1 LKNIP
6 RIALA
11 GIILLV
17 ALVFFGS
24 VACPPLG
31 ERNATNQ
38 DGPRYPLPADP
49 GTTKPLPGPLQIED
63 VFKRVKVEPP
73 ASFLGLTV
81 TVHAADG
88 LPLEAA
94 QVLCWP
100 AEANREKALID
111 GRTDAQGNYTV
122 KWLPEG
128 AYQLEASARGFFTAE
143 PLQVLIPSP
152 VAQHFDFAL
161 KIGARISGELRRPGG
176 TPIRYGVVRFTNSEE
191 QLEVVVRPNAEGNF
205 DSGPLLGGLW
215 VVEWLP
221 HTQGAA
227 DPRLRFDA
235 AIAPGGQR
243 RFIFTLTQTNSA
255 KDPAIGVAELFE

>member
-1 LKNIP
+1 
-6 RIALA
+6 
-11 GIILLV
+11 V

-31 ERNATNQ
+31 ERDAENK
-38 DGPRYPLPADP
+38 DGARYPLPADP
-49 GTTKPLPGPLQIED
+49 GTTQPLPGPLQIED
-63 VFKRVKVEPP
+63 VFQRVEVEPP
-73 ASFLGLTV
+73 ATFLGLTV

-88 LPLEAA
+88 LPLMAA
-94 QVLCWP
+94 RVLCWST
-100 AEANREKALID
+100 EANQKKALID

-122 KWLPEG
+122 QWLPQG
-128 AYQLEASARGFFTAE
+128 SYQLEASSPGFFPAE
-143 PLQVLIPSP
+143 PLLVQIPSP

-161 KIGARISGELRRPGG
+161 KVGARISGELRRPGG

-191 QLEVVVRPNAEGNF
+191 QLEVLVKPNAEGNF

-227 DPRLRFDA
+227 DSRLRFDA

-243 RFIFTLTQTNSA
+243 RFLFTLTQTNSA
-255 KDPAIGVAELFE
+255 KDPAVGVAELLE